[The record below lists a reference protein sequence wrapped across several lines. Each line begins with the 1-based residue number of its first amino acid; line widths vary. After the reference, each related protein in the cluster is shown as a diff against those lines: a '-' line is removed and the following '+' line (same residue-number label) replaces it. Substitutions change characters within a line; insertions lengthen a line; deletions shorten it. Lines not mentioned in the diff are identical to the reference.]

1 MSENFEKKRVPRS
14 LSRRDLLTLAWQ
26 GLLAVSGLL
35 AAGGLLRFLGYQSGP
50 SRKTKF
56 ELGLAEGFAPGSV
69 TPIAEVQALLLN
81 APDGF
86 IALSAVCPHLG
97 CQVEPS
103 PDGFV
108 CPCHASRFDA
118 AGALL
123 GGPAQQALHR
133 LRLEET
139 EDGQLILYLD

>member
-1 MSENFEKKRVPRS
+1 MSKNFEKMGLRS
-14 LSRRDLLTLAWQ
+14 LSRRELMALTWQ
-26 GLLAVSGLL
+26 GLLAGSGLL

-50 SRKTKF
+50 TRKTKF
-56 ELGLAEGFAPGSV
+56 ELGLAEDFAPGSV
-69 TPIAEVQALLLN
+69 TPIADVQALLLN
-81 APDGF
+81 TPDGF
-86 IALSAVCPHLG
+86 IALSAICPHLG

-103 PDGFV
+103 PEGFE

-118 AGALL
+118 AGARL
-123 GGPAQQALHR
+123 GGPAQQALRR

>member
-1 MSENFEKKRVPRS
+1 MSENFEKKRMPRS
-14 LSRRDLLTLAWQ
+14 LARRDFLTLAWQ

-56 ELGLAEGFAPGSV
+56 ELGLAEAFAPGSV

-81 APDGF
+81 TPDGF
-86 IALSAVCPHLG
+86 VALSAICPHLG

-103 PDGFV
+103 PDGFA

-123 GGPAQQALHR
+123 SGPAPQALRR

>member
-1 MSENFEKKRVPRS
+1 MSKNFEPMGFRS
-14 LSRRDLLTLAWQ
+14 HSRRELLTLAWQ

-50 SRKTKF
+50 TRKTKF
-56 ELGLAEGFAPGSV
+56 ELGLAEDFAQSSV
-69 TPIAEVQALLLN
+69 TPIADVQALLLN
-81 APDGF
+81 TPDGF
-86 IALSAVCPHLG
+86 VALSAICPHLG

-103 PDGFV
+103 LEGFV

-118 AGALL
+118 AGALV
-123 GGPAQQALHR
+123 GGPAQQALRR

-139 EDGQLILYLD
+139 EDGQLILYFD